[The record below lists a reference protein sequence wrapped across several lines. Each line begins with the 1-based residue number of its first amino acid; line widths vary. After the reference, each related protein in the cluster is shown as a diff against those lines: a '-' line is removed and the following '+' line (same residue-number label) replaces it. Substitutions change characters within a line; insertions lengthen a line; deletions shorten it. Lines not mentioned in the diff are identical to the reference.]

1 MKAFC
6 GTLAALALLALGLY
20 FLPAPKIAPAFSV
33 FALLWLSAALI
44 SVIAFGRELL
54 LLLRLNRI
62 RTRWRLSGKRPDR
75 RPDAVLSR
83 LTRLR
88 ERERYPD

>member
-20 FLPAPKIAPAFSV
+20 FMSAPETTPASSV
-33 FALLWLSAALI
+33 FILLWLAAALI
-44 SVIAFGRELL
+44 SAVAFGRELL

-62 RTRWRLSGKRPDR
+62 RTRRLLSGKRAHR

-83 LTRLR
+83 LTHPW